1 MHTIYSTWYQS
12 PERCMKLSRY
22 VEAQIILDYLSSH
35 ISNSV
40 EIREIGKFLKEVKIN
55 QEMIKII
62 KKNRITWRQPGKI
75 SYFSLLDK
83 RFKRGIIVIMSSSS
97 NCFRRS
103 QAFWYSGRLCNSSSK
118 NWYGVILKYW
128 QIS

>member
-12 PERCMKLSRY
+12 PERCMKLSRFAK
-22 VEAQIILDYLSSH
+22 AQLSPFYLSFH
-35 ISNSV
+35 YSNRGK
-40 EIREIGKFLKEVKIN
+40 ILKIGKILKEVKIN

-62 KKNRITWRQPGKI
+62 KKKRTAWRQSGKI
-75 SYFSLLDK
+75 PYFSLLDK

-118 NWYGVILKYW
+118 NWCGVILKYW